1 MNTKERKVF
10 ESVPGKQVTLAHIIS
25 NPDVRLY
32 EKLGFD
38 TTKVD
43 ALGLLTI
50 TPSDVAV
57 IAVDFAK
64 KEADVKI
71 GFIDRFSGAICIIG
85 SLSAVETSI
94 QKVLNEL
101 QELMSFAVCKITRS

>member
-1 MNTKERKVF
+1 MEIKERKVF

-25 NPDVRLY
+25 NPDKKLFD
-32 EKLGFD
+32 KLGFD
-38 TTKVD
+38 SSQFD
-43 ALGLLTI
+43 AIGILTI

-71 GFIDRFSGAICIIG
+71 GFIDRFSGSMCIIG
-85 SLSAVETSI
+85 NVSAVEASI
-94 QKVLNEL
+94 KKVLSEL
-101 QELMSFAVCKITRS
+101 QKIMNFSICKITRS